1 MNWKVWT
8 ALFAGLIVGFMASS
22 ALQGLFED
30 MHRSWAKRTAADCRT
45 ISAALEQF
53 RAENGHYPPL
63 DGNLE
68 HLQAYLSPKYLRQ
81 IPMHDMSNRPFLVV
95 MNGSRAMVISVG
107 RYGAAAEA
115 GTVISGP
122 TGE

>member
-8 ALFAGLIVGFMASS
+8 ALFAGFITGFMASA

-30 MHRSWAKRTAADCRT
+30 MHRSWAKRTAADCRS

-53 RAENGHYPPL
+53 RADNGHYPPL
-63 DGNLE
+63 DGNID

-81 IPMHDMSNRPFLVV
+81 IPRRDTSNRPYLVV
-95 MNGSRAMVISVG
+95 MNGTRATVISVG
-107 RYGAAAEA
+107 RYGAAVEA
-115 GTVISGP
+115 STLISRAP
-122 TGE
+122 GE